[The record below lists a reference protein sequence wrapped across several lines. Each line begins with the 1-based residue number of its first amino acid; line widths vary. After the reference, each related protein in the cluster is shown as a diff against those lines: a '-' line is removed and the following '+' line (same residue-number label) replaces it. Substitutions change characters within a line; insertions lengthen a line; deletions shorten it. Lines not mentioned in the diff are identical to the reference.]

1 MLAANG
7 CTFLPK
13 FEVLAFLVN
22 FGHFPK
28 VIGNELKGVMSSQQL
43 MGSKTKTNSSFNS
56 LEPCQKVRNICKTF
70 LAFLTDVFLQLQRE
84 TSARKPKLSWLY

>member
-28 VIGNELKGVMSSQQL
+28 VIGNELKGVISSQQL

-56 LEPCQKVRNICKTF
+56 L
-70 LAFLTDVFLQLQRE
+70 
-84 TSARKPKLSWLY
+84 